1 MRRIVMLSLL
11 MAFSVLVF
19 AQTRTVTGSVIDQTG
34 ASVPFASITEKGTN
48 LGVSADANGIFS
60 INTRTG
66 TILVV
71 TATGYATQEVTVGSG
86 PTVQVALARDEGQL
100 IDEVVVTA
108 LGIQRQ
114 KRGLGYSTATVKN
127 EVLVQATPVNAANG
141 LQGKISGVNITS
153 VNNGVFE
160 DVKINIRGIRSL
172 TGNNNP
178 LLVLDGVMTPLGYFS
193 SINPQDIENINVLKG
208 SSAAA
213 IYGPDARNGVIIV
226 TTKKGFN
233 TDRTEVNITHTT
245 QFSSISFFPKFQN
258 EFGVGGYGEYI
269 PYENWSWG
277 PRYDGEL
284 RELGSPLVDGT
295 KQMLPYSANNSRKE
309 FFNTGVT
316 NQTDLSLQSK
326 DFYMSL
332 QDVTLKGI
340 VPNDKNRRTGIRLN
354 SGKEFG
360 KFKTQVGLNYIR
372 GEYNIFDDVGM
383 GDYNTANNVGGNY
396 GLLNLIFNTPGNV
409 PITNYKNYKGV
420 PFASYETYFNH
431 YGLNPYIAIDN
442 WRQAGRRDDVLANLE
457 LTYNPITDLIFTW
470 RVANSYRN
478 ASTTRTSLGQDPMAA
493 TNVNTNELIPGYVS
507 EGNGRSNRLSSELF
521 ANYLKEIGKLKIN
534 VLAGTYV
541 RQNDYKYIGVGNT
554 ALVVPEL
561 FAVSNKVGEYTGGS
575 EITRSRLLSYYGS
588 IGFNYNNWA
597 NIEFTGRQDKTSL
610 LAEGHNS
617 YFYPGVNA
625 ALVLTDAI
633 PGLKNNFLSFFKL
646 RAAWNKT
653 GNAEISPYRLAPTFS
668 QGQGFPYGTLPG
680 YSADNGLTDPLLRPE
695 FIENYEVGADMG
707 FLNNRVNAGFAYF
720 YNNNT
725 DQIVGVN
732 VSSATGYTSATVN
745 AASFKNH
752 GVEFDLNITP
762 LIQLGDW
769 KLNFSGNATYNDSK
783 VLSIYDSLDRIG
795 VGFGYTVARNYAVV
809 GSPAFVIMTTD
820 YVRDPQGRIIVDANT
835 GLPSQ
840 DPNLK
845 QFGRSN
851 PLWMIG
857 LNPNISYKNF
867 SLSVVAEYKGG
878 HMGWSLMGSDMSWT
892 GVSYATA
899 YNGRERFVMP
909 NSVINT
915 GTEASPVYTP
925 NTNVTIDNVNDFY
938 TGVWGDVH
946 SNFLYSADHW
956 RLREVAL
963 TYDFPKRFFETSRFI
978 KGGRFSVNGRNL
990 FLWVP
995 ESNQFQDPDF
1005 NQDTGNGSGISNS
1018 SINPATRTIGMSLN
1032 LTF

>member
-1 MRRIVMLSLL
+1 MRRFLLLSLL
-11 MAFSVLVF
+11 MVFSVMVF
-19 AQTRTVTGSVIDQTG
+19 AQTRTVTGSVIDETG
-34 ASVPFASITEKGTN
+34 AVVPFASVTDKRTSRGT
-48 LGVSADANGIFS
+48 SADANGHFS
-60 INTRTG
+60 VVTQTG
-66 TILVV
+66 AVLQI
-71 TATGYATQEVTVGSG
+71 TATGFVTTEVTVGTGSTLNIILTRG
-86 PTVQVALARDEGQL
+86 EGQE
-100 IDEVVVTA
+100 IEEVVVTA

-114 KRGLGYSTATVKN
+114 KRALGYSTATVKN
-127 EVLVQATPVNAANG
+127 EMLTQAAPVNAVNG

-153 VNNGVFE
+153 INNGVFE
-160 DVKINIRGIRSL
+160 NVKINIRGIRSL

-178 LLVLDGVMTPLGYFS
+178 LLVVDGVMTPLGYFS

-226 TTKKGFN
+226 TTKKGFS
-233 TDRTEVNITHTT
+233 TDKTEVNITHTT
-245 QFSSISFFPKFQN
+245 QFQNISFFPKFQT
-258 EFGVGGYGEYI
+258 EFGMGGYGEYI

-277 PRYDGEL
+277 PRYDGSMV
-284 RELGSPLVDGT
+284 ELGSPLVDGT
-295 KQMLPYSANNSRKE
+295 KQMVPYSANNSRKE

-326 DFYMSL
+326 NFYMSL

-340 VPNDKNRRTGIRLN
+340 VPNDENRRTGIRLN
-354 SGKEFG
+354 TGKEFG

-372 GEYNIFDDVGM
+372 MDYDVFDDVAM
-383 GDYNTANNVGGNY
+383 GDYNRAKNVGGND
-396 GLLNLIFNTPGNV
+396 GLLNLIFNTPGHI
-409 PITNYKNYKGV
+409 PLTKYKNYKGV

-442 WRQAGRRDDVLANLE
+442 WRQAGRRDDILGNLE
-457 LTYNPITDLIFTW
+457 VQYNPLTDLGITW
-470 RVANSYRN
+470 RVANSFRN
-478 ASTTRTSLGQDPMAA
+478 SSTTRTSLGQDPMPA

-561 FAVSNKVGEYTGGS
+561 FAVSNKVGEYIGGS
-575 EITRSRLLSYYGS
+575 SLEKDRLFSYYGS

-597 NIEFTGRQDKTSL
+597 NIEVTGRRDKTSL
-610 LAEGHNS
+610 LADGNNS

-625 ALVLTDAI
+625 AVVLTDAL
-633 PGLKNNFLSFFKL
+633 PGLKTNFLNFLKL

-668 QGQGFPYGTLPG
+668 QGGGFPYGTLPG
-680 YSADNGLTDPLLRPE
+680 YSADNGLTDPLLEPE
-695 FIENYEVGADMG
+695 FIENFEVGAEMS
-707 FLNNRVNAGFAYF
+707 FLNNRVSAGVAYF
-720 YNNNT
+720 HNNNT
-725 DQIVGVN
+725 NQIIGVS
-732 VSSATGYTSATVN
+732 VSSSTGYTSATVN

-752 GVEFDLNITP
+752 GVEFDLNLTP
-762 LIQLGDW
+762 LVQLGDW

-783 VLSIYDSLDRIG
+783 IGSIYDSLDRIP
-795 VGFGYTVARNYAVV
+795 VGTGYTIARNYAIV
-809 GSPAFVIMTTD
+809 GRPAFVLMATD
-820 YVRDPQGRIIVDANT
+820 YTRDDQGRIIVDPTT

-840 DPNLK
+840 DPNIK
-845 QFGRSN
+845 PFGRTN

-857 LNPNISYKNF
+857 LNPSITYKNL
-867 SLSVVAEYKGG
+867 SLNVLAEYKGG

-892 GVSYATA
+892 GVSYATG
-899 YNGRERFVMP
+899 YNNRERFVMP
-909 NSVINT
+909 NSVYLDAN
-915 GTEASPVYTP
+915 GNSVP
-925 NTNVTIDNVNDFY
+925 NTNITIDNVNDFY
-938 TGVWGDVH
+938 TGVWGDVQ
-946 SNFLYSADHW
+946 SNFLYRADHW
-956 RLREVAL
+956 RIREVAL
-963 TYDFPKRFFETSRFI
+963 TYELPKKIFENSKII
-978 KGGRFSVNGRNL
+978 KGGRVAVNGRNL

-995 ESNQFQDPDF
+995 KSNQFQDPDF
-1005 NQDTGNGSGISNS
+1005 NLDTGNQAGIGNS
-1018 SINPATRTIGMSLN
+1018 TINPATRTIGMSVN